1 MIDFFL
7 GLKIILS
14 YLLKSLILPI
24 FDTNK
29 ITLKYKGLNFIFCAL
44 LLLGTTLYAQERRKI
59 EIKYT
64 PYMTFEESKPDA
76 TILTRDN
83 SKQVH
88 IKHEGIEMWCDKAI
102 YYGKQDFIEAY
113 GKVKIKQGDTINM
126 TSNYVEYSGKTQLAF
141 GSGNVVLKDPTSEI
155 TTDTLYFDRVKQE
168 AFYQS
173 KGKVVRDTTGTIT
186 STVGRY
192 YMKTKK
198 YQFVNNVKLVNPEY
212 IIESNRLDFYSLSG
226 YAFLYGPTTITS
238 ETSVIYCERGFYN
251 TSNDTGYFVK
261 KSKINYD
268 ERVVEGDSLYFDRN
282 ISFASATNNIVITD
296 TLNNTIVKGHYAEVF
311 RAKDSL
317 FITKRA
323 LAITLQENDSIFVH
337 SDTLMVTGKPD
348 KRITRAYY
356 NAKIYKSNLSGKAD
370 SIHMNQSTGLTQLIN
385 LDRNINKDAFFKPQ
399 KPVLWNIKNQIT
411 GDSIHLISNA
421 ISESLDSLKVFNN
434 AFVISKD
441 TLGDGY
447 NQISGKKLYGLFE
460 NNSLSTIDII
470 KNAETI
476 YFLRNE
482 ADELVG
488 IDKSKSGSIKIWM
501 TENTI
506 DEMRKYNQ
514 IGGKTYPELDF
525 PENEKILR
533 GFNWRESERPTS
545 MEDLF
550 NDDPPLVLKVIKG
563 LDAYTPQE
571 DFFDSDLLERI
582 KEAQPKSNKSN
593 TDKKIET
600 SNKSARKIP
609 SNFLKD
615 NYKKNKTF
623 KKY

>member
-1 MIDFFL
+1 M
-7 GLKIILS
+7 
-14 YLLKSLILPI
+14 
-24 FDTNK
+24 
-29 ITLKYKGLNFIFCAL
+29 TLKYKGLNFITCFL
-44 LLLGTTLYAQERRKI
+44 ILLGTTLYAQERRKI
-59 EIKYT
+59 EIKYA
-64 PYMTFEESKPDA
+64 PFMTFDESKPDA

-83 SKQVH
+83 TKQVH
-88 IKHEGIEMWCDKAI
+88 IKHEGIEMWCDEAV
-102 YYGKQDFIEAY
+102 YDAKQDFIEAY
-113 GKVKIKQGDTINM
+113 GKVRIKQGDTINM
-126 TSNYVEYSGKTQLAF
+126 NSNYVEYSGKTQLAF
-141 GSGNVVLKDPTSEI
+141 ASGAVVLKDPTSVI
-155 TTDTLYFDRVKQE
+155 TTDTLYFDRLKQE

-186 STVGRY
+186 STIGRY

-212 IIESNRLDFYSLSG
+212 LIDSNRLDFYSLSG

-282 ISFASATNNIVITD
+282 KGFASATNNIVITD

-311 RAKDSL
+311 RKKDSL
-317 FITKRA
+317 FMTKRA

-356 NAKIYKSNLSGKAD
+356 NAKIYKSNLSGKSD
-370 SIHMNQSTGLTQLIN
+370 SIHMQQSTGLTQLIN
-385 LDRNINKDAFFKPQ
+385 LNHNINKDAFYKPK
-399 KPVLWNIKNQIT
+399 KPVLWNVKNQIT
-411 GDSIHLISNA
+411 GDSIHLISNS

-447 NQISGKKLYGLFE
+447 NQISGKKLFGLFE

-482 ADELVG
+482 ANELVG
-488 IDKSKSGSIKIWM
+488 IDKSKSGAIKIWL
-501 TENTI
+501 TDNAI

-514 IGGKTYPELDF
+514 IGGNTYPELDF

-545 MEDLF
+545 VEDLF
-550 NDDPPLVLKVIKG
+550 KDDPTLSLKIIKG

-571 DFFDSDLLERI
+571 EFFDSNLLERI
-582 KEAQPKSNKSN
+582 KEAQPKSDTKNP
-593 TDKKIET
+593 DKKTEI
-600 SNKSARKIP
+600 SNKSARKVP
-609 SNFLKD
+609 SKLLK
-615 NYKKNKTF
+615 NSYNNEKNLKKNLKIIDD
-623 KKY
+623 

>member
-1 MIDFFL
+1 M
-7 GLKIILS
+7 
-14 YLLKSLILPI
+14 
-24 FDTNK
+24 
-29 ITLKYKGLNFIFCAL
+29 TLKYKGLNFITCFL
-44 LLLGTTLYAQERRKI
+44 ILLGTTLYAQERRKI
-59 EIKYT
+59 EIKYA
-64 PYMTFEESKPDA
+64 PFMTFDESKPDA

-83 SKQVH
+83 TKQVH
-88 IKHEGIEMWCDKAI
+88 IKHEGIEMWCDEAV
-102 YYGKQDFIEAY
+102 YDAKQDFIEAY
-113 GKVKIKQGDTINM
+113 GKVRIKQGDTINM
-126 TSNYVEYSGKTQLAF
+126 NSNYVEYSGKTQLAF
-141 GSGNVVLKDPTSEI
+141 ASGAVVLNDPTSVI
-155 TTDTLYFDRVKQE
+155 TTDTLYFDRLKQE

-186 STVGRY
+186 STIGRY
-192 YMKTKK
+192 YMKAKK

-212 IIESNRLDFYSLSG
+212 LIESNRLDFYSLSG

-282 ISFASATNNIVITD
+282 KGFASATNNIVITD

-311 RAKDSL
+311 RKKDSL
-317 FITKRA
+317 FMTKRA

-356 NAKIYKSNLSGKAD
+356 NAKIYKSNLSGKSD
-370 SIHMNQSTGLTQLIN
+370 SIHMQQSTGLTQLIN
-385 LDRNINKDAFFKPQ
+385 LDHNINKDAFYKPK
-399 KPVLWNIKNQIT
+399 KPVLWNVKNQIT
-411 GDSIHLISNA
+411 GDSIHLISNS

-447 NQISGKKLYGLFE
+447 NQISGKKLFGIFE

-482 ADELVG
+482 ANELVG
-488 IDKSKSGSIKIWM
+488 IDKSKSGAIKIWL
-501 TENTI
+501 TDNAI

-514 IGGKTYPELDF
+514 IGGNTYPELDF

-545 MEDLF
+545 VEDLF
-550 NDDPPLVLKVIKG
+550 KDDPPLSLKIIKG

-571 DFFDSDLLERI
+571 EFFDSNLLERI
-582 KEAQPKSNKSN
+582 KEAQPKSDTKNP
-593 TDKKIET
+593 DKKTEI
-600 SNKSARKIP
+600 SNKSARKVP
-609 SNFLKD
+609 SKLLK
-615 NYKKNKTF
+615 NSYNNEKNLKKNLKIIDD
-623 KKY
+623 

>member
-1 MIDFFL
+1 M
-7 GLKIILS
+7 
-14 YLLKSLILPI
+14 
-24 FDTNK
+24 
-29 ITLKYKGLNFIFCAL
+29 TLKYKGLNFITCFL
-44 LLLGTTLYAQERRKI
+44 ILLGTTLYAQERRKI
-59 EIKYT
+59 EIKYA
-64 PYMTFEESKPDA
+64 PFMTFDESKPDA

-83 SKQVH
+83 TKQVH
-88 IKHEGIEMWCDKAI
+88 IKHEGIEMWCDEAV
-102 YYGKQDFIEAY
+102 YDAKQDFIEAY
-113 GKVKIKQGDTINM
+113 GKVRIKQGDTINM
-126 TSNYVEYSGKTQLAF
+126 NSNYVEYSGKTQLAF
-141 GSGNVVLKDPTSEI
+141 ASGAVVLKDPTSVI

-186 STVGRY
+186 STIGRY

-212 IIESNRLDFYSLSG
+212 LIDSNRLDFYSLSG
-226 YAFLYGPTTITS
+226 YTFLYGPTTITS

-282 ISFASATNNIVITD
+282 KGFASATNNIVITD

-311 RAKDSL
+311 RKRDSL
-317 FITKRA
+317 FMTKRA

-356 NAKIYKSNLSGKAD
+356 NAKIYKSNLSGKSD
-370 SIHMNQSTGLTQLIN
+370 SIHMQQSTGLTQLIN
-385 LDRNINKDAFFKPQ
+385 LDHNINKDAFYKPK
-399 KPVLWNIKNQIT
+399 KPVLWNVKNQIT
-411 GDSIHLISNA
+411 GDSIHLISNS

-447 NQISGKKLYGLFE
+447 NQISGKKLFGLFE

-482 ADELVG
+482 ANKLVG
-488 IDKSKSGSIKIWM
+488 IDKSKSGAIKIWL
-501 TENTI
+501 TDNAI

-514 IGGKTYPELDF
+514 IGGNTYPELDF

-545 MEDLF
+545 VEDLF
-550 NDDPPLVLKVIKG
+550 KDDPPLSLKIIKG
-563 LDAYTPQE
+563 LDAYTPQKE
-571 DFFDSDLLERI
+571 FFDSNLLERI
-582 KEAQPKSNKSN
+582 KVAQPKSDTKNP
-593 TDKKIET
+593 DKKTEI
-600 SNKSARKIP
+600 SNKSARKVP
-609 SNFLKD
+609 SKLLK
-615 NYKKNKTF
+615 NSYNNEKNLKKNLKIIDD
-623 KKY
+623 

>member
-1 MIDFFL
+1 M
-7 GLKIILS
+7 
-14 YLLKSLILPI
+14 
-24 FDTNK
+24 
-29 ITLKYKGLNFIFCAL
+29 TLKYKGLNFITCFL
-44 LLLGTTLYAQERRKI
+44 ILLGTSLYAQERRKI
-59 EIKYT
+59 EIKYA
-64 PYMTFEESKPDA
+64 PFMTFDESKPDA
-76 TILTRDN
+76 TILTRDDT
-83 SKQVH
+83 KQVH
-88 IKHEGIEMWCDKAI
+88 IKHEGIEMWCDEAV
-102 YYGKQDFIEAY
+102 YDAKQDFIEAY
-113 GKVKIKQGDTINM
+113 GKVRIKQGDTINM
-126 TSNYVEYSGKTQLAF
+126 NSNYVEYSGKTQLAF
-141 GSGNVVLKDPTSEI
+141 ASGAVVLKDPTSVI
-155 TTDTLYFDRVKQE
+155 TTDTLYFDRLKQE

-186 STVGRY
+186 STIGRY

-212 IIESNRLDFYSLSG
+212 LIDSNRLDFYSLSG

-282 ISFASATNNIVITD
+282 KGFASATNNIVITD

-311 RAKDSL
+311 RKRDSL
-317 FITKRA
+317 FMTKRA
-323 LAITLQENDSIFVH
+323 LAITLQGNDSIFVH

-356 NAKIYKSNLSGKAD
+356 NAKIYKSNLSGKSD
-370 SIHMNQSTGLTQLIN
+370 SIHMQQSTGLTQLIN
-385 LDRNINKDAFFKPQ
+385 LNHNINKDAFYKPK
-399 KPVLWNIKNQIT
+399 KPVLWNVKNQIT
-411 GDSIHLISNA
+411 GDSIHLISNS

-447 NQISGKKLYGLFE
+447 NQISGKKLFGLFE
-460 NNSLSTIDII
+460 NNSLFTIDII

-482 ADELVG
+482 ANELVG
-488 IDKSKSGSIKIWM
+488 IDKSKSGAIKIWL
-501 TENTI
+501 TDNAI

-514 IGGKTYPELDF
+514 IGGNTYPELDF

-545 MEDLF
+545 VEDLF
-550 NDDPPLVLKVIKG
+550 KDDPTLSLKIIKG

-571 DFFDSDLLERI
+571 EFFDSNLLERI
-582 KEAQPKSNKSN
+582 KEAQPKSDTKNP
-593 TDKKIET
+593 DKKTEI
-600 SNKSARKIP
+600 SNKSARKVP
-609 SNFLKD
+609 SKLLK
-615 NYKKNKTF
+615 NSYNNEKNLKKNLKIIDD
-623 KKY
+623 

>member
-1 MIDFFL
+1 MT
-7 GLKIILS
+7 G
-14 YLLKSLILPI
+14 
-24 FDTNK
+24 
-29 ITLKYKGLNFIFCAL
+29 KYKGLNFITCFL
-44 LLLGTTLYAQERRKI
+44 ILLGTTLYAQERRKI
-59 EIKYT
+59 EIKYA
-64 PYMTFEESKPDA
+64 PFMTFDESKPDA

-83 SKQVH
+83 TKQVH
-88 IKHEGIEMWCDKAI
+88 IKHEGIEMWCDEAV
-102 YYGKQDFIEAY
+102 YDAKQDFIEAY
-113 GKVKIKQGDTINM
+113 GKVRIKQGDTINM
-126 TSNYVEYSGKTQLAF
+126 NSNYVEYSGKTQLAF
-141 GSGNVVLKDPTSEI
+141 ASGAVVLKDPTSVI

-186 STVGRY
+186 STIGRY

-212 IIESNRLDFYSLSG
+212 LIESNRLDFYSLSG
-226 YAFLYGPTTITS
+226 YTFLYGPTTITS

-282 ISFASATNNIVITD
+282 KGFASATNNIVITD

-311 RAKDSL
+311 RKKDSL
-317 FITKRA
+317 FMTKRA

-356 NAKIYKSNLSGKAD
+356 NAKIYKSNLSGKSD
-370 SIHMNQSTGLTQLIN
+370 SIHMQQSTGLTQLIN
-385 LDRNINKDAFFKPQ
+385 LDHNINKDAFYKPK
-399 KPVLWNIKNQIT
+399 KPVLWNVKNQIT
-411 GDSIHLISNA
+411 GDSIHLISNS

-447 NQISGKKLYGLFE
+447 NQISGKKLFGLFE

-482 ADELVG
+482 ANKLVG
-488 IDKSKSGSIKIWM
+488 IDKSKSGAIKIWL
-501 TENTI
+501 TDNAI

-514 IGGKTYPELDF
+514 IGGNTYPELDF

-545 MEDLF
+545 VEDLF
-550 NDDPPLVLKVIKG
+550 KDDPPLSLKIIKG
-563 LDAYTPQE
+563 LDAYTPQKE
-571 DFFDSDLLERI
+571 FFDSNLLERI
-582 KEAQPKSNKSN
+582 KVAQPKSDTKNP
-593 TDKKIET
+593 DKKTEI
-600 SNKSARKIP
+600 SNKSARKVP
-609 SNFLKD
+609 SKLLK
-615 NYKKNKTF
+615 NSYNNEKNLKKNLKIIDD
-623 KKY
+623 